1 MRSISTTFLLIV
13 TVVLVLSSSG
23 TYAFGAGDIPDFSF
37 LNGDNSPSDGS
48 PLAAEDVYQTRHLDM
63 VILRVSWKIW
73 PNKLV
78 MPD

>member
-1 MRSISTTFLLIV
+1 LILILA
-13 TVVLVLSSSG
+13 VVLILSSSE

-37 LNGDNSPSDGS
+37 LNGDNPSSNGF
-48 PLAAEDVYQTRHLDM
+48 PLAAEDVYQTRHSDM

-78 MPD
+78 MPV